1 MRRRRGKAPFQP
13 EVVEDIM
20 GKSGFDIRNS
30 TPQATTL
37 IQSEK
42 RVENDSTFA
51 AVNGETPAPRPPA
64 AIPDERLDE
73 VFATGTPGVD
83 IVIDN
88 RPDDDDNGDD
98 GIIDREER
106 DDDDETAKSAP
117 RRKMATGLRFDEL
130 KSMMRTVNA
139 TDDAT
144 DAERLDA
151 GRVLVEVRQTDMFE
165 AIVSGQPV
173 KRVNVGRLMDN
184 FFSEWERRKREAEDP
199 NDKPLEK
206 APDDFDPRKAFA

>member
-1 MRRRRGKAPFQP
+1 
-13 EVVEDIM
+13 M

-88 RPDDDDNGDD
+88 RPDNDADGDD
-98 GIIDREER
+98 GIIDREEQ
-106 DDDDETAKSAP
+106 DDDDETAQSAP

-130 KSMMRTVNA
+130 KSMVRTVNA
-139 TDDAT
+139 PDAAT

-165 AIVSGQPV
+165 QVISGQPV
-173 KRVNVGRLMDN
+173 KRVTVGQLIDDYLAAFYRD
-184 FFSEWERRKREAEDP
+184 EREAGES
-199 NDKPLEK
+199 ND
-206 APDDFDPRKAFA
+206 APEGGYDMEALKNFDVRAYSRKKRNN